1 MALYK
6 DKKLIFNLKLIPNYF
21 SIEKINAYFK
31 NSKNIGSELF
41 NEV

>member
-21 SIEKINAYFK
+21 SIEKINAFLRILK
-31 NSKNIGSELF
+31 I
-41 NEV
+41 